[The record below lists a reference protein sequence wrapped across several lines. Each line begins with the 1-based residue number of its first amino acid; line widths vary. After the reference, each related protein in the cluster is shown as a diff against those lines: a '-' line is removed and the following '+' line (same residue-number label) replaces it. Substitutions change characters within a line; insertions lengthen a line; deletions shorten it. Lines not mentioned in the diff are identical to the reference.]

1 MQMKKNRYKDKDF
14 IIVIG
19 NEYFFVE
26 FFHTTFI
33 FSYTTSWNSKIDS
46 SFLQKLKQLEKME
59 KEVSKYES

>member
-1 MQMKKNRYKDKDF
+1 MKMKNNKCKNKDF
-14 IIVIG
+14 VIVIG

-33 FSYTTSWNSKIDS
+33 FSYTTSWNLIDR

-59 KEVSKYES
+59 KEVNKYES

>member
-14 IIVIG
+14 VIVIG

-26 FFHTTFI
+26 FFHNTFI
-33 FSYTTSWNSKIDS
+33 FSYTTSWNLIDR